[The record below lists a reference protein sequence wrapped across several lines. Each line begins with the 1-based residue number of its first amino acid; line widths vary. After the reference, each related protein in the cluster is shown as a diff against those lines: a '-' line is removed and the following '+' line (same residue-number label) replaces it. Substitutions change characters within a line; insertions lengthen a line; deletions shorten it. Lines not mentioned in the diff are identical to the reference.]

1 METKMKPFVA
11 AVLCLATFAGCS
23 REENGKYANGDG
35 MSLPKFTATID
46 GVKTR
51 AFDRQWEEGDEIG
64 ISADSY
70 SNICYLTKDGDGKF
84 SVKTPGYEI
93 YFNPNEEVSFTAYY
107 PWNIV
112 GGVTAISANTRE
124 QSKQKSFDFLWAQA
138 SSKKGSPE
146 VAFNFAHKMANLILK
161 IRFASGV
168 SLENLKIE
176 RFWFLGLMHNGTFSI
191 SDGSTSLEDNK
202 MEIWAFFDS
211 IDPSNNAPVTV
222 DEASGAMTFSLIF
235 FPQKF
240 DSPLSFSA
248 QSVGEGENN
257 WDAKIDFTEANRQ
270 KDGAD
275 AKNELVGGRQYIL
288 TMLFSGKALS
298 VEDIH
303 LVDKWFYDGSED
315 VDSKLI

>member
-1 METKMKPFVA
+1 METKMKLFVA
-11 AVLCLATFAGCS
+11 AVLCLAMFAGCS

-46 GVKTR
+46 GLKTR
-51 AFDRQWEEGDEIG
+51 AFDRQWEAGDEIG

-70 SNICYLTKDGDGKF
+70 SNICYQTKDGDGKF

-93 YFNPNEEVSFTAYY
+93 YFNPNEEVTFTAYY

-112 GGVTAISANTRE
+112 GGVTAISADTRE

-146 VAFNFAHKMANLILK
+146 VAFNFAHKMANLILR

-168 SLENLKIE
+168 SLENLKIQ

-191 SDGSTSLEDNK
+191 SDGGTSVEGGK
-202 MEIWAFFDS
+202 REIWAFFDS
-211 IDPSNNAPVTV
+211 FDPTNNAPVTV
-222 DEASGAMTFSLIF
+222 DDASGTMTFSLIF

-240 DSPLSFSA
+240 GSPLSFSA
-248 QSVGEGENN
+248 QSVGEGEYN

-275 AKNELVGGRQYIL
+275 AENELVGGRQYIL
-288 TMLFSGKALS
+288 TVSFNGKAIS
-298 VEDIH
+298 VEDIR
-303 LVDKWFYDGSED
+303 LADKWSDDGFENVYSQT
-315 VDSKLI
+315 I

>member
-1 METKMKPFVA
+1 METKMKLFVA

-46 GVKTR
+46 GLKTR
-51 AFDRQWEEGDEIG
+51 AFDRQWEAGDEIG

-70 SNICYLTKDGDGKF
+70 SNICYQTKDGDGKF

-93 YFNPNEEVSFTAYY
+93 YFNPNEEVTFTAYY

-112 GGVTAISANTRE
+112 GGVTAISADTRE

-146 VAFNFAHKMANLILK
+146 VAFNFAHKMANLILR

-168 SLENLKIE
+168 SLENLKIQG
-176 RFWFLGLMHNGTFSI
+176 FWFLGLMHNGTFSI
-191 SDGSTSLEDNK
+191 SDGGTSVEGGK
-202 MEIWAFFDS
+202 REIWAFFDS
-211 IDPSNNAPVTV
+211 FDPTNNAPVTV
-222 DEASGAMTFSLIF
+222 DDASGTMTFSLIF

-248 QSVGEGENN
+248 QSVGEGEYN

-275 AKNELVGGRQYIL
+275 AENELVGGRQYIL
-288 TMLFSGKALS
+288 TVSFNGKAIS
-298 VEDIH
+298 VEDIR
-303 LVDKWFYDGSED
+303 LADKWSDDGFENVYSQT
-315 VDSKLI
+315 I

>member
-1 METKMKPFVA
+1 MKLFVA

-46 GVKTR
+46 GLKTR
-51 AFDRQWEEGDEIG
+51 AFDRQWEAGDEIG

-70 SNICYLTKDGDGKF
+70 SNICYQTKDGDGKF

-93 YFNPNEEVSFTAYY
+93 YFNPNEEVTFTAYY

-112 GGVTAISANTRE
+112 GGVTAISADTRE

-146 VAFNFAHKMANLILK
+146 VAFNFAHKMANLILR

-168 SLENLKIE
+168 SLENLKIQG
-176 RFWFLGLMHNGTFSI
+176 FWFLGLMHNGTFSI
-191 SDGSTSLEDNK
+191 SDGGTSVEGGK
-202 MEIWAFFDS
+202 REIWAFFDS
-211 IDPSNNAPVTV
+211 FDPTNNAPVTV
-222 DEASGAMTFSLIF
+222 DDASGTMTFSLIF

-248 QSVGEGENN
+248 QSVGEGEYD

-275 AKNELVGGRQYIL
+275 AENELVGGRQYIL
-288 TMLFSGKALS
+288 TVSFNGKAIS
-298 VEDIH
+298 VEDIR
-303 LVDKWFYDGSED
+303 LADKWSDDGFENVYSQT
-315 VDSKLI
+315 I